1 MARARDLVS
10 QRRISG
16 RHARRVRKTL
26 WDCYGST
33 VATIG
38 VISDTHGLLRP
49 EARAA
54 LASVDRIIH
63 AGDFDDRRT
72 MQWLTTM
79 AEVTAVRGNCDSGS
93 WASALP
99 DHALLTVEGVSI
111 FVVHDLGHLTFDPRT
126 QGISVVISGH
136 THQPRKELQDGVL
149 YLNPGSAG
157 PRRYGKPISLAKLHL
172 GPDGVS
178 GEIIMLASANG

>member
-1 MARARDLVS
+1 MVL
-10 QRRISG
+10 
-16 RHARRVRKTL
+16 L
-26 WDCYGST
+26 

-49 EARAA
+49 EARSA

-63 AGDFDDRRT
+63 AGDVDDRRT
-72 MQWLTTM
+72 LQWLSTL
-79 AEVTAVRGNCDSGS
+79 AEVTAVRGNCDRGS

-99 DHALLTVEGVSI
+99 DHALITIEGTTIYVVHEIEHLTV
-111 FVVHDLGHLTFDPRT
+111 DPRT
-126 QGISVVISGH
+126 QGIAVVVSGH
-136 THQPRKELQDGVL
+136 THQPRKELLDGVL

-157 PRRYGKPISLAKLHL
+157 PRRFGRPVSMGKLHV

-178 GEIIMLASANG
+178 GEIIILCD

>member
-1 MARARDLVS
+1 MVLR
-10 QRRISG
+10 
-16 RHARRVRKTL
+16 
-26 WDCYGST
+26 

-49 EARAA
+49 EARTA

-63 AGDFDDRRT
+63 AGDIDDRRT
-72 MQWLTTM
+72 LQWLSTI
-79 AEVTAVRGNCDSGS
+79 AEVTAVRGNCDRGS

-99 DHALLTVEGVSI
+99 DHDLLTVEGTVI
-111 FVVHDLGHLTFDPRT
+111 YVVHEIEHLVFDPRT
-126 QGISVVISGH
+126 QGIGVVVSGH
-136 THQPRKELQDGVL
+136 THQPCKELQNDVL

-157 PRRYGKPISLAKLHL
+157 PRRHGRPVSLGKLHV

-178 GEIIMLASANG
+178 GEIIVLFV

>member
-1 MARARDLVS
+1 MLF
-10 QRRISG
+10 G
-16 RHARRVRKTL
+16 RQPCAACVPRTA
-26 WDCYGST
+26 WDCYGSS

-38 VISDTHGLLRP
+38 IISDTHGLLRP

-63 AGDFDDRRT
+63 AGDFDDRKT

-79 AEVTAVRGNCDSGS
+79 AEVTAVRGNCDRGS

-99 DHALLTVEGVSI
+99 DHALLTVEGISI
-111 FVVHDLGHLTFDPRT
+111 FVVHDIEQLTVDPRT

-136 THQPRKELQDGVL
+136 THQPHKELQDGVL

-157 PRRYGKPISLAKLHL
+157 PRRHGRPISLAKLHIGL
-172 GPDGVS
+172 DGVL
-178 GEIIMLASANG
+178 GEIIILASAAG